1 MIQRF
6 LFSLILLFLLALSPI
21 PSNACSIFTAAK
33 GDQVLAG
40 ANEDGDDP
48 FGKLWL
54 MPASDGRYG
63 GVYFGLA
70 FVDKQAGMN
79 EHGLFFD
86 FAALDPVITDF
97 NEQGVFLYIEEI
109 MATCKS
115 VEEALA
121 FLKEHSYAF
130 NQAQLLLAD
139 ATGNSVIVTPEKIIS
154 REGDYQIATN
164 FNACRPQDKSTCQR
178 YQRIEREL
186 AKAKAISTEQFR
198 DLLQAVHME
207 GETNT
212 LYSKVFDLKAK
223 TVTIYNFH
231 DYGRPVTI
239 DLTTALSGGFR
250 MEEIYDLFENHS
262 FAEDRY
268 RDHHPEVLANQLY
281 RMLRSNEPVK
291 EAITRLHVAKEVA
304 QSDFEQQLTKA
315 IIEAIIVERLAQ
327 DNYSIVHQ
335 FLPYPHAF
343 YQQGWQSGSSVLERC
358 QLATSYMQEE
368 KMGFYY
374 LAAGIPP
381 EANMLPQIQGY
392 LGMVMR

>member
-1 MIQRF
+1 MQQLLYSF
-6 LFSLILLFLLALSPI
+6 LFLVLFLLQPLPF
-21 PSNACSIFTAAK
+21 NACSIFTAAK

-54 MPASDGRYG
+54 MPAQEGRFG
-63 GVYFGLA
+63 GIYFGLA
-70 FVDKQAGMN
+70 FLDKQAGMN

-109 MATCKS
+109 MATCKT
-115 VEEALA
+115 VDEALA
-121 FLKEHSYAF
+121 FLKEHGYAF

-139 ATGNSVIVTPEKIIS
+139 ATGNSAIITPEKTIT
-154 REGDYQIATN
+154 RQGDYQIATN
-164 FNACRPQDKSTCQR
+164 FNACHPQDKLTCQR
-178 YQRIEREL
+178 YQTIEREL
-186 AKAKAISTEQFR
+186 AKTKTISTEQFR

-207 GETNT
+207 GETST
-212 LYSKVFDLKAK
+212 LYSKIFDLKAK

-231 DYGRPVTI
+231 DFGRPVKV
-239 DLTTALSGGFR
+239 DLKTALAEGFR
-250 MEEIYDLFENHS
+250 MNEIYDLFDSHS
-262 FAEDRY
+262 YAEECY
-268 RDHHPEVLANQLY
+268 RGKHPESLANQLY
-281 RMLRSNEPVK
+281 RMLLSDKPVE
-291 EAITRLHVAKEVA
+291 EAITRLNEEKEVTTV
-304 QSDFEQQLTKA
+304 DFEQQLTKA

-335 FLPYPHAF
+335 FLPYPHVF
-343 YQQGWQSGSSVLERC
+343 YQQGWQSDASTLKRC
-358 QLATSYMQEE
+358 QIVTSYMQEK

-392 LGMVMR
+392 LNMVMR

>member
-1 MIQRF
+1 MQQ
-6 LFSLILLFLLALSPI
+6 LIYSLLFLVLFLLQPL
-21 PSNACSIFTAAK
+21 PFNACSIFTAAK
-33 GDQVLAG
+33 GEQVLAG

-54 MPASDGRYG
+54 MPAREGRFG

-70 FVDKQAGMN
+70 FLDKQAGMN

-109 MATCKS
+109 MATCKT
-115 VEEALA
+115 VDEALA
-121 FLKEHSYAF
+121 FLKEHGYAF

-139 ATGNSVIVTPEKIIS
+139 ATGNSAIVTPERIIS
-154 REGDYQIATN
+154 RGGDYQIATN
-164 FNACRPQDKSTCQR
+164 FNACQPEDKLTCQR
-178 YQRIEREL
+178 YQTIEREL
-186 AKAKAISTEQFR
+186 AGTKTISTEQFR
-198 DLLQAVHME
+198 DILQAVHME
-207 GETNT
+207 GETST

-223 TVTIYNFH
+223 TVTIYSFH
-231 DYGRPVTI
+231 DFGRPVKI
-239 DLTTALSGGFR
+239 DLKTALAEGFR
-250 MEEIYDLFENHS
+250 MDEIYDLFEAHS
-262 FAEDRY
+262 YAEDRF
-268 RDHHPEVLANQLY
+268 RDKHPEVIANQLY
-281 RMLRSNEPVK
+281 RMLLSDEPVEETLARVK
-291 EAITRLHVAKEVA
+291 EEATIAAT
-304 QSDFEQQLTKA
+304 DFEQQLTKA

-343 YQQGWQSGSSVLERC
+343 YQQGWQSGASTLKRC
-358 QLATSYMQEE
+358 QLAASYMQEE

-392 LGMVMR
+392 LSMVAQ